1 MDTVTLSDH
10 KDGEL
15 PASSHGAKIDS
26 FSHAAELER
35 ELRANLKGEVRFDSG
50 SRGAY
55 SMDASNYRQVP
66 IGLVIP
72 VNEAD
77 VIAAVAVCRKFGAP
91 ILSRGGG
98 TSLAGQ
104 GCNAAVVFDFSKYL
118 NRILELNPER
128 RFARV
133 QPGLVLDTLRDAAE
147 EHGLT
152 FAPDPSTHNRCT
164 LGGMIGNNSSGTHS
178 LMGGKVQENVEEMRV
193 LLYDGTILTVGPT
206 PTAELDQI
214 TREDSRR
221 GRIYSGLVE
230 LRDRYGDLVR
240 ERFAKIPR
248 RVSGYNF
255 DELLPGTPFNVARGL
270 VGSEGTCVVVL
281 EAKVRLV
288 HSPRYKSLVCLGFKD
303 IFIAADLVPD
313 ILAFKPIALEGFEGD
328 VLVVM
333 RQKNLQPE
341 NIALL
346 PPGNGYLLAEFGG
359 DTPADADAAADK
371 LVDWLRQRADAP
383 VIKVVRDPGEV
394 KRIWKV
400 REASNGGTTI
410 IPGQHSITHEGW
422 EDAAVHPR
430 VLGSYLRDYKAL
442 LAKYGYKGWYYGHF
456 GEGCVHQ
463 RVTFDLETD
472 RGVRQFRKFLEEAA
486 DLVGS
491 YGGTISGE
499 HGDGHARAFLYERM
513 FGPELVEG
521 FRAFKRL
528 WDPDNRLNPGKV
540 IDPYPPEAFLKLG
553 ADYNPAQFETHFRF
567 PDDQGSLE
575 KATQRCV
582 GVGACRKTD
591 GGIMCPSYQV
601 TREEIHST
609 RGRAHLLFEMLQGEL
624 LQGGWHDERVKE
636 SLDICLACKG
646 CKSECPTNVD
656 IATYKSEFLSHY
668 YEGRPRPLNHY
679 AFGFIDRWARLAS
692 QAPKLVNWLNASAGL
707 NRIAKST
714 LHLAEERQIPKFAEE
729 TFVSWVRTKAA
740 GTVERS
746 SASSFARPP
755 EDKREANRSE
765 PRSAKQKVILFA
777 DTFNNY
783 FRPDI
788 ARAAWDLLNDA
799 GFAVEVPQT
808 RQHLC
813 CGRPLYDFGLL
824 KSAKKYLERVL
835 NALEP
840 AVNAG
845 LPVIMLEPSCAS
857 VFRDELRGLFP
868 HHGVA
873 YRLRQQTFTLSS
885 FLQTQAPGYEPSKL
899 PGKKVL
905 LHGHCHHRAILPF
918 SHEEALIKRMG
929 VELRSLDSGCC
940 GMAGPFGFEQS
951 KFKVSQAL
959 GERVLLPAVRDA
971 DPDTLVVTDGFSC
984 REQIEQNT
992 GRRPLHVAELLRLGG
1007 GRGGDS
1013 Q

>member
-1 MDTVTLSDH
+1 MDTGTLSLQQEGD
-10 KDGEL
+10 L
-15 PASSHGAKIDS
+15 PASSHAVKVDS
-26 FSHAAELER
+26 FLQAADLER
-35 ELRANLKGEVRFDSG
+35 ELQANIKGEVRFDGG

-55 SMDASNYRQVP
+55 SMDASNYRQIP
-66 IGLVIP
+66 IGIVIP
-72 VNEAD
+72 QDEAD
-77 VIAAVAVCRKFGAP
+77 VVAAVTVCRKFGAP

-104 GCNAAVVFDFSKYL
+104 GCNVAVVLDFSKYL
-118 NRILELNPER
+118 NRVVELNPEQK
-128 RFARV
+128 FARI
-133 QPGLVLDTLRDAAE
+133 QPGLVLDNLRDAAE
-147 EHGLT
+147 KHGLT

-178 LMGGKVQENVEEMRV
+178 LMGGKVQENVEEMRI

-206 PTAELDQI
+206 PAFELSQI
-214 TREDSRR
+214 LKENDRR
-221 GRIYSGLVE
+221 GRIYSELVR
-230 LRDRYGDLVR
+230 LRDQYGDLVR
-240 ERFAKIPR
+240 QRFAQIPR

-255 DELLPGTPFNVARGL
+255 DELLPGTEFNVARAL
-270 VGSEGTCVVVL
+270 VGSEGTCVIVL

-303 IFIAADLVPD
+303 VFVAADLVPE
-313 ILAFKPIALEGFEGD
+313 ILGFKPIALEGFEGD
-328 VLVVM
+328 VLAVM

-359 DTPADADAAADK
+359 DTVAEADAAADK
-371 LVDWLRQRADAP
+371 LVGWLRERPDPP

-400 REASNGGTTI
+400 REASNGGTTV

-430 VLGSYLRDYKAL
+430 VLGPYLRDYKSL

-472 RGVRQFRKFLEEAA
+472 QGVRRFRRFLEEAA
-486 DLVGS
+486 ELVGS

-499 HGDGHARAFLYERM
+499 HGDGHARAFLYEKM

-521 FRAFKRL
+521 FRQFKRV
-528 WDPDNRLNPGKV
+528 WDPGGKLNPGKV
-540 IDPYPPEAFLKLG
+540 VDPYPPEAFLKLG
-553 ADYNPAQFETHFRF
+553 ADYNPAQVVTHFHF
-567 PDDQGSLE
+567 PDDQGSFE

-591 GGIMCPSYQV
+591 AGTMCPSYQV

-624 LQGGWHDERVKE
+624 LKGGWHEQRVKE
-636 SLDICLACKG
+636 SMDLCLACKA

-668 YEGRPRPLNHY
+668 YEGRARPLHHY

-692 QAPKLVNWLNASAGL
+692 HAPKLVNRINSSPGL
-707 NRIAKST
+707 TRIAKSA

-729 TFVSWVRTKAA
+729 TFVSWVRKQS
-740 GTVERS
+740 GG
-746 SASSFARPP
+746 ART
-755 EDKREANRSE
+755 RG
-765 PRSAKQKVILFA
+765 KVVLFA

-783 FRPDI
+783 LRSDT
-788 ARAAWDLLNDA
+788 ARAAWQVLNDA
-799 GFAVEVPQT
+799 GVSIEVPQAKT
-808 RQHLC
+808 HLC

-824 KSAKKYLERVL
+824 RSAKKYLQRVL
-835 NALEP
+835 DAL
-840 AVNAG
+840 ASSVNAG

-873 YRLRQQTFTLSS
+873 HRLRQQTFTLSS
-885 FLQTQAPGYEPSKL
+885 FLQTQVRGYEPPRL
-899 PGKKVL
+899 PGRKVL
-905 LHGHCHHRAILPF
+905 LHGHCHHRAVLAF
-918 SHEEALIKRMG
+918 SDEEALLKRMG

-951 KFKVSQAL
+951 KIKIAQAL
-959 GERVLLPAVRDA
+959 GERVLLPAVRAA
-971 DPDTLVVTDGFSC
+971 DPETIVVTDGFSC

-992 GRRPLHVAELLRLGG
+992 DRKPLHIAELLANGIAN
-1007 GRGGDS
+1007 S

>member
-1 MDTVTLSDH
+1 MDTATLSDH
-10 KDGEL
+10 KDDAL
-15 PASSHGAKIDS
+15 PASSHGVKIDR
-26 FSHAAELER
+26 FAQAAELER
-35 ELRANLKGEVRFDSG
+35 ELRTHIKGEVRFDPG

-66 IGLVIP
+66 IGLVVP
-72 VNEAD
+72 SDEAD
-77 VIAAVAVCRKFGAP
+77 VVAAVAVCRKFGAP

-104 GCNAAVVFDFSKYL
+104 GCNAAVVLDFSKYL
-118 NRILELNPER
+118 NRILELNPEQ
-128 RFARV
+128 RFARI

-147 EHGLT
+147 KHGLT

-178 LMGGKVQENVEEMRV
+178 LMGGKVQENIEEMRV
-193 LLYDGTILTVGPT
+193 LLYDGTILTLGPT
-206 PTAELDQI
+206 PPAELN
-214 TREDSRR
+214 RMVSEDSRR
-221 GRIYSGLVE
+221 GRIYAELVE
-230 LRDRYGDLVR
+230 LRDQYGALVR

-255 DELLPGTPFNVARGL
+255 DELLPGTAFNVARAV
-270 VGSEGTCVVVL
+270 VGSEGTCVIVL

-303 IFIAADLVPD
+303 VFIAADLVPD
-313 ILAFKPIALEGFEGD
+313 ILTFKPIALEGFEGD
-328 VLVVM
+328 VLIVM

-359 DTPADADAAADK
+359 NTLAEADAAADK
-371 LVDWLRQRADAP
+371 LVTWLRERPDPP

-400 REASNGGTTI
+400 REAGNGGTTI

-442 LAKYGYKGWYYGHF
+442 LSKYGYKGWYYGHF

-472 RGVRQFRKFLEEAA
+472 QGIRHFRKFLEEAA
-486 DLVGS
+486 DLVGN

-499 HGDGHARAFLYERM
+499 HGDGHARAFLYEKM

-521 FRAFKRL
+521 FRRFKQL
-528 WDPDNRLNPGKV
+528 WDPDNKLNPGKV
-540 IDPYPPEAFLKLG
+540 VDPYPPEAFLKLG
-553 ADYNPAQFETHFRF
+553 ADYNPAQVETHFHF
-567 PDDQGSLE
+567 PDDQGSFE

-582 GVGACRKTD
+582 GVGVCRKTD
-591 GGIMCPSYQV
+591 AGTMCPSYQV

-624 LQGGWHDERVKE
+624 LQDGWQDQRVKE
-636 SLDICLACKG
+636 SMDLCLSCKG

-668 YEGRPRPLNHY
+668 YEGRLRPLNHF
-679 AFGFIDRWARLAS
+679 AFGFIDRWAQLAS
-692 QAPKLVNWLNASAGL
+692 HAPRLVNQLNASTGL
-707 NRIAKST
+707 NRIAKSV
-714 LHLAEERQIPKFAEE
+714 LHLAEERQVPKFAEE
-729 TFVSWVRTKAA
+729 TFVTWVRKRA
-740 GTVERS
+740 GTNDVRG
-746 SASSFARPP
+746 
-755 EDKREANRSE
+755 
-765 PRSAKQKVILFA
+765 KVVLFA

-783 FRPDI
+783 FRSDT
-788 ARAAWDLLNDA
+788 ARAAWEVLNDA
-799 GFAVEVPQT
+799 GFSIEVPQIHG
-808 RQHLC
+808 HLC

-824 KSAKKYLERVL
+824 NSAKKYLERVL
-835 NALEP
+835 NVLEP
-840 AVNAG
+840 SVNAG

-857 VFRDELRGLFP
+857 VFRDELRNLFP
-868 HHGVA
+868 HHGIA
-873 YRLRQQTFTLSS
+873 HRLRQQTFTFSS
-885 FLQTQAPGYEPSKL
+885 FLQTQARGYEPPKL
-899 PGKKVL
+899 TGKKIL
-905 LHGHCHHRAILPF
+905 LHGHCHHRAVLPF
-918 SHEEALIKRMG
+918 SHEETLLKRMG
-929 VELRSLDSGCC
+929 VDLESLDSGCC
-940 GMAGPFGFEQS
+940 GMAGPFGFEKS
-951 KFKVSQAL
+951 KLKVSQAL
-959 GERVLLPAVRDA
+959 AERVLLPAVRAADA
-971 DPDTLVVTDGFSC
+971 DTMVVTDGFSC

-992 GRRPLHVAELLRLGG
+992 DCKPLHVAELVWLARGG
-1007 GRGGDS
+1007 G
-1013 Q
+1013 

>member
-1 MDTVTLSDH
+1 MDASTSLFS
-10 KDGEL
+10 KNGL
-15 PASSHGAKIDS
+15 PPSSHAVRIDS
-26 FSHAAELER
+26 FPEAEVLEK
-35 ELRANLKGEVRFDSG
+35 ELRAGIKGEVRFDRG
-50 SRGAY
+50 SRAAY
-55 SMDASNYRQVP
+55 SMDASNYRQIP

-72 VNEAD
+72 RDEAD
-77 VIAAVAVCRKFGAP
+77 VLAAVTVCRKFGAP

-104 GCNAAVVFDFSKYL
+104 GCNVAVVLDFSKYF
-118 NRILELNPER
+118 NQILELNPEG

-147 EHGLT
+147 KHGLT

-178 LMGGKVQENVEEMRV
+178 LMGGKVQDNIEEMRV

-206 PTAELDQI
+206 SDQEL
-214 TREDSRR
+214 TRIVHENGRR
-221 GRIYSGLVE
+221 GQIYSELVR
-230 LRDRYGDLVR
+230 LRNRYGDLAR
-240 ERFAKIPR
+240 ARFAKIPR

-255 DELLPGTPFNVARGL
+255 DELLPETPFNVARAL
-270 VGSEGTCVVVL
+270 VGSEGTCVIVL

-303 IFIAADLVPD
+303 VFVAADSVPA
-313 ILAFKPIALEGFEGD
+313 ILEFKPIALEGFEGD
-328 VLVVM
+328 VLTVM
-333 RQKNLQPE
+333 RQKDLQPE

-346 PPGNGYLLAEFGG
+346 PPGDGYLLAEFGG
-359 DTPADADAAADK
+359 NTAVAADAEADK
-371 LVDWLRQRADAP
+371 LVSWLRKQSEPP

-400 REASNGGTTI
+400 REASNGGTTV

-430 VLGSYLRDYKAL
+430 VLGPYLRDYKAL
-442 LAKYGYKGWYYGHF
+442 LAKYRYKGWYYGHF

-472 RGVRQFRKFLEEAA
+472 RGVRTFRRFLEEAA
-486 DLVGS
+486 DLVVR
-491 YGGTISGE
+491 YGGSISGE
-499 HGDGHARAFLYERM
+499 HGDGHARAFLYEKM
-513 FGPELVEG
+513 FGAELVEG
-521 FRAFKRL
+521 FRRFKKL
-528 WDPDNRLNPGKV
+528 WDPDNKLNPGKV
-540 IDPYPPEAFLKLG
+540 VDPYPPEAFLKLG
-553 ADYNPAQFETHFRF
+553 ADYNPAQVKTHFHF

-591 GGIMCPSYQV
+591 AGTMCPSYQV

-609 RGRAHLLFEMLQGEL
+609 RGRAHLLFEMLRGEL
-624 LQGGWHDERVKE
+624 LTGSWRDQEVKE
-636 SLDICLACKG
+636 SMDLCLSCKG

-668 YEGRPRPLNHY
+668 YEGRLRPLNHY

-692 QAPKLVNWLNASAGL
+692 FAPKLANAINSAPAV
-707 NRIAKST
+707 NRIARAV
-714 LHLAEERQIPKFAEE
+714 LHVAEQREIPKFAKE
-729 TFVSWVRTKAA
+729 TFVNWVR
-740 GTVERS
+740 
-746 SASSFARPP
+746 
-755 EDKREANRSE
+755 
-765 PRSAKQKVILFA
+765 KQPDSTGSRGEVVLFA

-783 FRPDI
+783 FRPNT
-788 ARAAWDLLNDA
+788 ARSAWEILRSA
-799 GFAVEVPQT
+799 GFSVHVPQSH
-808 RQHLC
+808 RHLC

-824 KSAKKYLERVL
+824 GAAKKYLQRVL

-840 AVNAG
+840 YVNSG

-868 HHGVA
+868 HHSVA

-885 FLQTQAPGYEPSKL
+885 FLHTQVPNYEPPRL
-899 PGKKVL
+899 PGRKVL
-905 LHGHCHHRAILPF
+905 LHGHCHHKAVLKF
-918 SHEEALIKRMG
+918 SDEEALLRRMG
-929 VELRSLDSGCC
+929 VALKSLDSGCC
-940 GMAGPFGFEQS
+940 GMAGPFGFE
-951 KFKVSQAL
+951 KTKINIAQAL
-959 GERVLLPAVRDA
+959 GERVLLPAVRAA
-971 DPDTLVVTDGFSC
+971 DSDTIVVTDGFSC
-984 REQIEQNT
+984 REQIVQNT
-992 GRRPLHVAELLRLGG
+992 GREPLHIAEVLQMALK
-1007 GRGGDS
+1007 
-1013 Q
+1013 

>member
-1 MDTVTLSDH
+1 LTGIGIAGNSNSGFPQLFKMDIVTLSDH
-10 KDGEL
+10 KDGQL
-15 PASSHGAKIDS
+15 PASSHGAQING
-26 FSHAAELER
+26 FSQAAELEL
-35 ELRANLKGEVRFDSG
+35 ELRAKITGEVRFDPG

-72 VNEAD
+72 VDEAD

-104 GCNAAVVFDFSKYL
+104 GCNAAVVLDFSKYL
-118 NRILELNPER
+118 NRILELNPEQ

-147 EHGLT
+147 KHGLT

-206 PTAELDQI
+206 STAELDQI
-214 TREDSRR
+214 VREDSPR
-221 GRIYSGLVE
+221 GRIYSGLVN

-240 ERFAKIPR
+240 ERFAQIPR

-255 DELLPGTPFNVARGL
+255 DELLAGRPFNVARAL
-270 VGSEGTCVVVL
+270 VGSEGTCVIVL

-288 HSPRYKSLVCLGFKD
+288 HSPRFKSLVCLGFKD
-303 IFIAADLVPD
+303 VFIAADLVPD
-313 ILAFKPIALEGFEGD
+313 ILVFKPIALEGFEGD

-346 PPGNGYLLAEFGG
+346 PPGNGYILAEFGG
-359 DTPADADAAADK
+359 DTAADADAAADK
-371 LVDWLRQRADAP
+371 LVEWLRQREDPP
-383 VIKVVRDPGEV
+383 VIKVVRDPDDV

-430 VLGSYLRDYKAL
+430 VLGSYLRDYKTL

-472 RGVRQFRKFLEEAA
+472 QGIRRFRKFLEEAA
-486 DLVGS
+486 DLVGG

-499 HGDGHARAFLYERM
+499 HGDGHARAFLYEKM

-521 FRAFKRL
+521 FRSFKRL
-528 WDPDNRLNPGKV
+528 WDPDNKLNPGKV

-553 ADYNPAQFETHFRF
+553 ADYNPAQVETHFRF
-567 PDDQGSLE
+567 PDDQGSFE

-591 GGIMCPSYQV
+591 AGTMCPSYQV

-636 SLDICLACKG
+636 SMDLCLACKG

-679 AFGFIDRWARLAS
+679 AFGYIDRWARLAS
-692 QAPKLVNWLNASAGL
+692 QAPKLVNRLNASAAL
-707 NRIAKST
+707 NRIAKSA
-714 LHLAEERQIPKFAEE
+714 LHLAEERHIPKFAEE
-729 TFVSWVRTKAA
+729 TFVNWVRTK
-740 GTVERS
+740 GNGS
-746 SASSFARPP
+746 GARG
-755 EDKREANRSE
+755 S
-765 PRSAKQKVILFA
+765 VILFA

-783 FRPDI
+783 FRAET
-788 ARAAWDLLNDA
+788 ARAAWEVLSDA

-835 NALEP
+835 KALEQG
-840 AVNAG
+840 VNAG

-873 YRLRQQTFTLSS
+873 HRLRQQTFTLSS
-885 FLQTQAPGYEPSKL
+885 FLQTQVPGYEPPKL
-899 PGKKVL
+899 SGTKVL
-905 LHGHCHHRAILPF
+905 LHGHCHHRAVLPF
-918 SHEEALIKRMG
+918 SQEEALIKRMG
-929 VELRSLDSGCC
+929 VELKSLDSGCC
-940 GMAGPFGFEQS
+940 GMAGPFGFEES
-951 KFKVSQAL
+951 KFKVSQAV
-959 GERVLLPAVRDA
+959 GERALLPAVRSA

-984 REQIEQNT
+984 REQVEQNT
-992 GRRPLHVAELLRLGG
+992 GRKPLHVAELLRLGIG
-1007 GRGGDS
+1007 K
-1013 Q
+1013 